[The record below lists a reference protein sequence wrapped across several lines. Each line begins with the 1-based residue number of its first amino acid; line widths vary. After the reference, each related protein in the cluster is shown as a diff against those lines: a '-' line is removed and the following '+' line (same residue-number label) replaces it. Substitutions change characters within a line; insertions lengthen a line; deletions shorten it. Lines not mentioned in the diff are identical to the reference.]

1 VRGVGGERR
10 NHGRRYYVYVRGGC
24 LWARMPGDHVS
35 RLLLLDPS
43 GGSAERIRGATVL
56 VLGVGGP
63 GGSGREYVAE
73 LHFVGLSTPVI
84 GGEPGFI
91 ASVETAAVVRGARG
105 GGGRSVT
112 LVALGCGIPGLVP
125 LADEHRDGDG
135 GEDADDDH
143 EPYRCQSTRHAR
155 ATIQRPAGQRTPELK
170 LTLVWALRG
179 EAPRNLF
186 HARTRQSTK

>member
-1 VRGVGGERR
+1 MRGVGGERR

-24 LWARMPGDHVS
+24 LWARIPGDHVS

-73 LHFVGLSTPVI
+73 LHFVGLSKPVI
-84 GGEPGFI
+84 GGEPGYI

-125 LADEHRDGDG
+125 LADEHRHGDG

-143 EPYRCQSTRHAR
+143 GPYPISLPIYKTRASYDSAPGWAKDPR
-155 ATIQRPAGQRTPELK
+155 A
-170 LTLVWALRG
+170 
-179 EAPRNLF
+179 EAD
-186 HARTRQSTK
+186 ASVGTKRRSS